1 MQLDVS
7 ALGIDLVALA
17 PILVLSVVAM
27 AVLVLGLLV
36 RGKQGGILAAFC
48 LVGLAVAAG
57 ATLLSWG
64 NNRLAFS
71 QMLAVDGFYVFFGL
85 LSLGVTAL
93 AVLLSASY
101 VERTG
106 LAHAEYYGLLIFG
119 AAGMMV
125 MAGAANLITMLVGLE
140 LLSLSLYVLAGFAR
154 TRLTSEEA
162 ALKYFLLGSFA
173 LGLLIYGTALIYGAT
188 GSLDYA
194 GIAKA
199 LQGQRE
205 MNPMLLLGFG
215 LVLVGFAFKLSLVPF
230 HMWVPDVYE
239 GSPTPVTAYM
249 AVGTKAIVFA
259 ALLRLLGAALPA
271 VHAESAMVL
280 AVLAALTVV
289 VANVAAVAQTN
300 LKRLLGYS
308 AISHAGYVLMAVVGG
323 GSLGNDA
330 VLFYLLAYTVMNFG
344 AFAVMVAVGEG
355 REERLNLSDYAG
367 LAKRNPWLAAAMAV
381 FMLSLGGA
389 PFTAGFLAKLYVFGA
404 AVQGGYLWLA
414 LVGVATSVVA
424 FYYYL
429 KVVVAMYMSEPAEKV
444 VLQRPT
450 AGMAA
455 VLLVALFFTLQMGI
469 LPNLF
474 LNLSQ
479 FPTVAAMGL

>member
-7 ALGIDLVALA
+7 ALGIDLAALA
-17 PILVLSVVAM
+17 PVLVLSVVAM
-27 AVLVLGLLV
+27 AVLVLGLFV
-36 RGKQGGILAAFC
+36 NEKQGGILAALS
-48 LVGLAVAAG
+48 LVGLAIAAG
-57 ATLLSWG
+57 TTFTLWG
-64 NNRLAFS
+64 SHRTSFS
-71 QMLAVDGFYVFFGL
+71 QMLAVDDFYVFFSL
-85 LSLGVTAL
+85 LSIAVTAL
-93 AVLLSASY
+93 AVALSASY
-101 VERTG
+101 VGRSG
-106 LAHAEYYGLLIFG
+106 LAHAEYYALMVFG
-119 AAGMMV
+119 AAGMVV
-125 MAGAANLITMLVGLE
+125 MAGASNLITLLVGLE

-154 TRLTSEEA
+154 ARISSEEA

-173 LGLLIYGTALIYGAT
+173 LGLLIYGTALVYGAT
-188 GSLDYA
+188 GSLDYGEIA
-194 GIAKA
+194 GV

-205 MNPMLLLGFG
+205 ANPMLLLGMG
-215 LVLVGFAFKLSLVPF
+215 LLLVGFGFKLSLVPF

-259 ALLRLLGAALPA
+259 ALLRMLSVAFPALQSEWA
-271 VHAESAMVL
+271 TI
-280 AVLAALTVV
+280 LAALAAVTVIV
-289 VANVAAVAQTN
+289 SNVAAVAQGN

-323 GSLGNDA
+323 GSVGGDA

-367 LAKRNPWLAAAMAV
+367 LAKRSPWLAAAMAV
-381 FMLSLGGA
+381 FMLSLAGA
-389 PFTAGFLAKLYVFGA
+389 PFTAGFLAKLYVFSA

-414 LVGVATSVVA
+414 IVGVATSVVA

-429 KVVVAMYMSEPAEKV
+429 KVVVLMYMTEPTEGI

-450 AGMAA
+450 GSMVA
-455 VLLVALFFTLQMGI
+455 VLLVALLLTLQMGI
-469 LPNLF
+469 FPGLF
-474 LNLSQ
+474 LSLPH
-479 FPTVAAMGL
+479 FPAVAALGM

>member
-17 PILVLSVVAM
+17 PVLVLSVAAM
-27 AVLVLGLLV
+27 AVLLLGLV
-36 RGKQGGILAAFC
+36 VKKEQGGILALFC
-48 LVGLAVAAG
+48 LLGLAVAAG
-57 ATLLSWG
+57 TMVMSPG
-64 NNRLAFS
+64 PNRTVFS
-71 QMLAVDGFYVFFGL
+71 QMLAVDGFYLFFGL

-93 AVLLSASY
+93 AVLLSTSY
-101 VERTG
+101 VGRTG
-106 LAHAEYYGLLIFG
+106 IAQAEYYGLLMFG
-119 AAGMMV
+119 SAGMLV
-125 MAGAANLITMLVGLE
+125 MAGAANLITLIIGLE

-173 LGLLIYGTALIYGAT
+173 FGLLLYGTALIYGAT

-205 MNPMLLLGFG
+205 IDTTLLLGFG
-215 LVLVGFAFKLSLVPF
+215 LLLVGFGFKLSLVPF

-259 ALLRLLGAALPA
+259 ALLRLLATAFPA
-271 VHAESAMVL
+271 IQHDWANIL
-280 AVLAALTVV
+280 AVLAAITVI
-289 VANVAAVAQTN
+289 VANVAAVVQTN

-308 AISHAGYVLMAVVGG
+308 AISHAGYVLMAVVAGG
-323 GSLGNDA
+323 ALGNNA

-344 AFAVMVAVGEG
+344 AFGVLVAVGEG
-355 REERLNLSDYAG
+355 REEKLSLADYAG
-367 LAKRNPWLAAAMAV
+367 LARRNPWLAASMAL

-389 PFTAGFLAKLYVFGA
+389 PFTAGFLAKLYVFSA

-414 LVGVATSVVA
+414 IVGVVTSVIA

-429 KVVVAMYMSEPAEKV
+429 KVVVAMYMSEPASKV
-444 VLQRPT
+444 ALQKPT
-450 AGMAA
+450 LSMVA
-455 VLLVALFFTLQMGI
+455 VLVVAIFFTLQMGI

-474 LNLSQ
+474 YSFSQ
-479 FPTVAAMGL
+479 LPAMALGM

>member
-17 PILVLSVVAM
+17 PVLVLSVAAM
-27 AVLVLGLLV
+27 AVLVLGLFV
-36 RGKQGGILAAFC
+36 DKKRGGVLATLSLA
-48 LVGLAVAAG
+48 GLAVAAA
-57 ATLLSWG
+57 ATLMSSG
-64 NNRLAFS
+64 ASRSAFS
-71 QMLAVDGFYVFFGL
+71 HMLAVDNFYVFFGL
-85 LSLGVTAL
+85 LSIGVTAL

-106 LAHAEYYGLLIFG
+106 LAPAEYYGLLIFG
-119 AAGMMV
+119 AAGMVV
-125 MAGAANLITMLVGLE
+125 MAGASNLIALLVGLE

-154 TRLTSEEA
+154 TRLSSEEA

-194 GIAKA
+194 AIARA
-199 LQGQRE
+199 IQGQQG
-205 MNPMLLLGFG
+205 MDPMLLLGFG
-215 LVLVGFAFKLSLVPF
+215 LVLVGFGFKLSLVPF

-259 ALLRLLGAALPA
+259 ALLRLLAAAFPGLQGQA
-271 VHAESAMVL
+271 GVIL
-280 AVLAALTVV
+280 AVLAAVTVV
-289 VANVAAVAQTN
+289 VANVAAVVQTN
-300 LKRLLGYS
+300 IKRLLGYS

-323 GSLGNDA
+323 GTLGSNA

-344 AFAVMVAVGEG
+344 AFAVVVAVSEG
-355 REERLNLSDYAG
+355 REERFSLTDYAG

-389 PFTAGFLAKLYVFGA
+389 PFTAGFLAKLYVFS
-404 AVQGGYLWLA
+404 AVVQSGYLWLA
-414 LVGVATSVVA
+414 IVGVITSVIA

-429 KVVVAMYMSEPAEKV
+429 RVVVAMYMSEPVEKI
-444 VLQRPT
+444 VLQKP
-450 AGMAA
+450 ALSMVA
-455 VLLVALFFTLQMGI
+455 VLVVALFFTLQMGI

-474 LNLSQ
+474 LNFSQ
-479 FPTVAAMGL
+479 LPALALGM

>member
-1 MQLDVS
+1 MQPDVS

-17 PILVLSVVAM
+17 PVLVLSVAAM
-27 AVLVLGLLV
+27 AVLLLGLLV
-36 RGKQGGILAAFC
+36 KKEQGGLLAALC

-57 ATLLSWG
+57 TTVVSWG
-64 NNRLAFS
+64 ANRSAFS
-71 QMLAVDGFYVFFGL
+71 QMLAVDNFYVFFGL

-101 VERTG
+101 VDRSG
-106 LAHAEYYGLLIFG
+106 LAHAEYYGLLMFG
-119 AAGMMV
+119 ATGMVV
-125 MAGAANLITMLVGLE
+125 MAGAANLITLIIGLE

-173 LGLLIYGTALIYGAT
+173 FGLLIYGTALIYGAT

-199 LQGQRE
+199 LQGHRE
-205 MNPMLLLGFG
+205 IDPTLLLGFG
-215 LVLVGFAFKLSLVPF
+215 LVLVGFGFKLSLVPF

-239 GSPTPVTAYM
+239 GAPTPVTAYM
-249 AVGTKAIVFA
+249 AVGTKAIAFA
-259 ALLRLLGAALPA
+259 ALLRMLATAFPALQNEWAAI
-271 VHAESAMVL
+271 L
-280 AVLAALTVV
+280 AVLAAITVI
-289 VANVAAVAQTN
+289 VANVAAVVQTN

-308 AISHAGYVLMAVVGG
+308 AISHAGYVLMALVAGG
-323 GSLGNDA
+323 ALGSNA

-344 AFAVMVAVGEG
+344 AFAVLVAVSEG
-355 REERLNLSDYAG
+355 REEKLSLGDYSG
-367 LAKRNPWLAAAMAV
+367 LARRSPWLAAAMAV

-389 PFTAGFLAKLYVFGA
+389 PFTAGFLAKLYVFSA

-414 LVGVATSVVA
+414 IVGVVTSVIA

-429 KVVVAMYMSEPAEKV
+429 RVVVAMYMSEPVEKV
-444 VLQRPT
+444 VQQRPT
-450 AGMAA
+450 LSMAA
-455 VLLVALFFTLQMGI
+455 VLVVALFFTLQMGI

-474 LNLSQ
+474 FSFSQ
-479 FPTVAAMGL
+479 LPALAVGM

>member
-17 PILVLSVVAM
+17 PVLVLSGVAM
-27 AVLVLGLLV
+27 AVLLLGLV
-36 RGKQGGILAAFC
+36 VNAKQGAVLSVFC
-48 LVGLAVAAG
+48 LLGLAVAAG
-57 ATLLSWG
+57 ATLASWG
-64 NNRLAFS
+64 AGRSAFS
-71 QMLAVDGFYVFFGL
+71 QMLAVDNFYVFFGL
-85 LSLGVTAL
+85 LALGVTAL
-93 AVLLSASY
+93 AVLLSISY

-106 LAHAEYYGLLIFG
+106 LVHAEYYALLMFG
-119 AAGMMV
+119 AVGMLV
-125 MAGAANLITMLVGLE
+125 MAGASNLITLVIGLE

-173 LGLLIYGTALIYGAT
+173 FGLLMYGTALVYGAT

-194 GIAKA
+194 AIARSV
-199 LQGQRE
+199 QGQRA
-205 MNPMLLLGFG
+205 MDPMLLLGFG
-215 LVLVGFAFKLSLVPF
+215 LLLAGFAFKMSLVPF

-259 ALLRLLGAALPA
+259 ALLRLLATAFPALQS
-271 VHAESAMVL
+271 EWTTIL
-280 AVLAALTVV
+280 AILAAITVV
-289 VANVAAVAQTN
+289 VANVAAVVQTN

-308 AISHAGYVLMAVVGG
+308 AVSHAGYLLMAVVGG
-323 GSLGNDA
+323 GGLGSSA

-344 AFAVMVAVGEG
+344 AFAVVVAVSEG
-355 REERLNLSDYAG
+355 REERLSLSDYAG
-367 LAKRNPWLAAAMAV
+367 LAKRSPWLAAAMAV
-381 FMLSLGGA
+381 FMLSLGGT

-404 AVQGGYLWLA
+404 AIQGGYLWLA
-414 LVGVATSVVA
+414 LVGVVTSVIA

-429 KVVVAMYMSEPAEKV
+429 KVVVTMYMSEPMEKM

-450 AGMAA
+450 FSMA
-455 VLLVALFFTLQMGI
+455 VVVVVALFFTLQLGI
-469 LPNLF
+469 LPNLL
-474 LNLSQ
+474 LNFSQ
-479 FPTVAAMGL
+479 LPSLALGM